1 MAFAKSIEARCSVEN
16 EDAVGAAPTGDA
28 PTTSELSTILLP
40 TKVRLILEVLRYLS
54 SLYKLNL
61 FEENPDIPLH
71 GVSLLKINSLRAKFR
86 RGIINIHLH
95 FMSLLHIDMSQVL
108 KILPQVRLGPTH
120 STSISWLMAADVLA
134 T

>member
-1 MAFAKSIEARCSVEN
+1 MVFAKSIEARCSVEN

-28 PTTSELSTILLP
+28 TTTSELSTILLP

-61 FEENPDIPLH
+61 FEENPDIHLH
-71 GVSLLKINSLRAKFR
+71 GVSLLKINSLRAKVC
-86 RGIINIHLH
+86 RGNINIHLH
-95 FMSLLHIDMSQVL
+95 FMSLPHIDMSQVL
-108 KILPQVRLGPTH
+108 KILPQVRQGPTH